1 MNEQTTRH
9 IELLETAAQYV
20 IKELNLIDKETAKQ
34 VLNLA
39 AKIKLHAFEEVSHT
53 YSTMMS
59 GPEHQ
64 LVFDFLKDTA
74 SLLKIFLMPSWNEIV
89 SVFSDSGVNTGLVIP
104 KEGKPGSLT
113 TAVNAPE
120 TAFKAELIQQCQWII
135 PLILIRLNAQTV
147 AEELANAGEE
157 AAS

>member
-1 MNEQTTRH
+1 MNEQTVRH
-9 IELLETAAQYV
+9 VELLETAAQYV
-20 IKELNLIDKETAKQ
+20 IKELNLTDKETAKQ

-39 AKIKLHAFEEVSHT
+39 AKIKLHAFEEGAHT

-59 GPEHQ
+59 SPEHQ
-64 LVFDFLKDTA
+64 LVFDFLKDTT
-74 SLLKIFLMPSWNEIV
+74 SLLKIFLMPDWDIIV
-89 SVFSDSGVNTGLVIP
+89 ATFSDSGVNTGLVIP

-147 AEELANAGEE
+147 ADELALAG
-157 AAS
+157 AASTT